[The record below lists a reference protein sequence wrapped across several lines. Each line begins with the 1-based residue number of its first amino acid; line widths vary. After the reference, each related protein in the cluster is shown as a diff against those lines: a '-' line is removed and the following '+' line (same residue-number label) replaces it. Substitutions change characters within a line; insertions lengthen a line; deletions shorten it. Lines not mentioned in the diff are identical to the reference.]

1 MALAARSDE
10 IWEKAPIWERWWRF
24 SAYVVKRFQGDDGL
38 QIASALTYTSLLSL
52 VPLLAVSLVILSGFG
67 AFDDMR
73 EQVQDLLLGL
83 FVPTTATQVAN
94 YITLFLANAQKV
106 TVFGVLGLG
115 ATAIVTLATIESTF
129 NRIWRAGGQRPWPL
143 RILAFWAVLTLGPIV
158 LGISLTV
165 SAEVQNLT
173 SEIVIGGG
181 LARGG
186 RLLLQFGVQWTAF
199 TALYLAI
206 PAAPVKLMH
215 AVMGG
220 FAAMLLF
227 SILKGGFGLFVAMS
241 ENYRTIYG
249 ALAAIPIFLLWL
261 YAFWTLLLIGA
272 HIAAALPER
281 RQLGRDGLIDETTA
295 ENRLRAA
302 LLLLRRIWQA
312 AGSREILEPENLK
325 PPPAP
330 AVLAD
335 LERAGLVV
343 RLEDG
348 RLIAGCDYGR
358 APIGVLWRALDLA
371 TPQLEDADAPPV
383 LADLMEAERA
393 FMGHRL
399 ADLLSV
405 YDPKQSAERKGRRSR
420 R

>member
-1 MALAARSDE
+1 MALAARSGE
-10 IWEKAPIWERWWRF
+10 NWAKASILERWWRF
-24 SAYVVKRFQGDDGL
+24 STYVIKRFQGDDGL

-67 AFDDMR
+67 AFNEMR
-73 EQVQDLLLGL
+73 AQVQDLLLSL
-83 FVPTTATQVAN
+83 FVPTTATQVTN

-106 TVFGVLGLG
+106 TVFGTIGLG

-129 NRIWRAGGQRPWPL
+129 NRIWRASGQRALPL

-158 LGISLTV
+158 LGVSLTV
-165 SAEVQNLT
+165 SAEVQSLT

-186 RLLLQFGVQWTAF
+186 RLLLQFAVQWAAF
-199 TALYLAI
+199 SVLYLVI

-220 FAAMLLF
+220 FAAMVLF
-227 SILKGGFGLFVAMS
+227 SILKGGFGLFVGMS

-261 YAFWTLLLIGA
+261 YAFWTLLLVGA

-281 RQLGRDGLIDETTA
+281 RQLGKDGLIDETTA

-302 LLLLRRIWQA
+302 LLLLRQIWQA
-312 AGSREILEPENLK
+312 AGSRETLEAENLK

-330 AVLAD
+330 VVLAD
-335 LERAGLVV
+335 LERSGLVV

-348 RLIAGCDYGR
+348 RLIAGCDYAR

-371 TPQLEDADAPPV
+371 TPQLDDTEAPPV
-383 LADLMEAERA
+383 LTELMDAERA

-399 ADLLSV
+399 AELLSSNGEADNDANGV
-405 YDPKQSAERKGRRSR
+405 KK
-420 R
+420 